1 MFLFLIE
8 RLDRQLAPVFCMK
21 CQKGY
26 FQDIVLLD
34 LELTYKLSDFKMGCK
49 REKCVLM
56 IKKYLS
62 FLLSLLKREIIET
75 ILV

>member
-8 RLDRQLAPVFCMK
+8 RLDRQLAPVFYMK

-34 LELTYKLSDFKMGCK
+34 LELTYKDFKMGCK
-49 REKCVLM
+49 IEKCVLM

-62 FLLSLLKREIIET
+62 ILLSLLKREIIET

>member
-34 LELTYKLSDFKMGCK
+34 LELTYKDLKMGCK
-49 REKCVLM
+49 IEKCVLM